1 MDAKRR
7 FSHDYL
13 ILIVN
18 GFNVVLTIFLLIL
31 ILVSV
36 DSLNNSTYFVQYRP
50 SLGLNS
56 FKTGSSLDIFS
67 FFVFALIFLF
77 INLFLTY
84 RTYKINRN
92 FSVLISLMTTL
103 LLILAIFEAN
113 SLLRL
118 H

>member
-13 ILIVN
+13 ILIIN
-18 GFNVVLTIFLLIL
+18 GLNIILTIFLLIL
-31 ILVSV
+31 IIISIG
-36 DSLNNSTYFVQYRP
+36 SQNSNTYFVQYRP

-56 FKTGSSLDIFS
+56 FRTGSVLDIFS
-67 FFVFALIFLF
+67 FFVFALIFLS

-92 FSVLISLMTTL
+92 FSVLISLIGSL